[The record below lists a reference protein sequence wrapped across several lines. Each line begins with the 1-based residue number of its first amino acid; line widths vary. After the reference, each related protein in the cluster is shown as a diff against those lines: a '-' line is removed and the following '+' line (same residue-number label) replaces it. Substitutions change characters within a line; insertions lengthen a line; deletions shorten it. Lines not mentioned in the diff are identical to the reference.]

1 MASLTTTQRGYVTA
15 AQTAL
20 QDVKDN
26 AQAFNTACNNLLALG
41 IYHPVSNPGGMSNE
55 VRTRIYKRRGQ
66 MRSLLGESEMLHG
79 DVSEDLGQFFPEEL
93 AGVIQS
99 GRPRN

>member
-1 MASLTTTQRGYVTA
+1 MATLTTTQRGYVTA

-20 QDVKDN
+20 QNHKDE
-26 AQAFNTACNNLLALG
+26 AQAFNNACTNLLALG
-41 IYHPVSNPGGMSNE
+41 IYHPQSNPGGLSGDA
-55 VRTRIYKRRGQ
+55 RTRIYKRRGQ
-66 MRSLLGESEMLHG
+66 MRAILGEGEMLHG
-79 DVSEDLGQFFPEEL
+79 DVSEDLAQFFPEEV